1 MILQILRK
9 TLAGMVAQALRWLR
23 MNLPGSRTTQREHAD
38 REELT
43 ERLARALPHDGRA
56 EPLKGVHLTRFSTT
70 HEKFYGIAQPC
81 FCVTAQGSKEVFV
94 ADERHRYDP
103 HTFLLGT
110 VELPVVGRV
119 LEASRTRPFL
129 GLRLDLDPALV
140 GSVMLEMAHAAPKNA
155 GDTRAMAVSPLPA
168 PLLDATLRLARLLD
182 SPDEAHFLAPLVV
195 REIVYRLW
203 TGEQGGT
210 LWRMARPGGHT
221 QLVAQVV
228 KQISRDLSQPL
239 RVEEMARGIRMSVS
253 SFHHH
258 FKAVTAMSPLQFQ
271 KQLRLQEARRLL
283 LNERHDAAS
292 AGFQV
297 GYEDASHFN
306 RDYKRLFGEPP
317 MRDVER
323 WRETALTG
331 AGV

>member
-1 MILQILRK
+1 MILMHHPPPRE
-9 TLAGMVAQALRWLR
+9 
-23 MNLPGSRTTQREHAD
+23 TQRAQAD
-38 REELT
+38 REELA

-56 EPLKGVHLTRFSTT
+56 EPLPGVHLTRFSTT
-70 HEKFYGIAQPC
+70 TERFYGIAQPC

-94 ADERHRYDP
+94 AHERHRYDP

-119 LEASRTRPFL
+119 VEASRAKPFL
-129 GLRLDLDPALV
+129 GLRLNLDPALV
-140 GSVMLEMAHAAPKNA
+140 GAVMLEMAHAAPGHT

-168 PLLDATLRLARLLD
+168 TLLDAVLRLARLFD
-182 SPDEAHFLAPLVV
+182 SPEEARFLAPLVT

-210 LWRMARPGGHT
+210 LRRMATPGGHT

-228 KQISRDLSQPL
+228 RQISRDLSQPL
-239 RVEEMARGIRMSVS
+239 RVDEMARGIRMSVS

-258 FKAVTAMSPLQFQ
+258 FKAVTALSPAQFQ

-283 LNERHDAAS
+283 LSERQDAAS
-292 AGFQV
+292 AGFRV

-306 RDYKRLFGEPP
+306 RDYKRFFGEPP
-317 MRDVER
+317 VRDVER
-323 WRETALTG
+323 LREAVLIG
-331 AGV
+331 GGSI

>member
-1 MILQILRK
+1 
-9 TLAGMVAQALRWLR
+9 
-23 MNLPGSRTTQREHAD
+23 
-38 REELT
+38 
-43 ERLARALPHDGRA
+43 
-56 EPLKGVHLTRFSTT
+56 
-70 HEKFYGIAQPC
+70 
-81 FCVTAQGSKEVFV
+81 
-94 ADERHRYDP
+94 
-103 HTFLLGT
+103 
-110 VELPVVGRV
+110 
-119 LEASRTRPFL
+119 
-129 GLRLDLDPALV
+129 
-140 GSVMLEMAHAAPKNA
+140 MATPKNA

-168 PLLDATLRLARLLD
+168 PLLDATLRLASRLLD